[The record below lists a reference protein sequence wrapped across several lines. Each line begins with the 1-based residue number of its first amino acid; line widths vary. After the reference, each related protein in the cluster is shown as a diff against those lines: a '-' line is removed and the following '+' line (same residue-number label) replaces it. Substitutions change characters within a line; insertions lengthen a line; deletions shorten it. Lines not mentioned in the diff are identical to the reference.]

1 MRPLKLVNNKF
12 NFKEDTI
19 LNYSSSLKKQLNNLI
34 TFQSKNKSDYLYSP
48 GKDFSRKREISYEDV
63 IKITLTSGARSLR
76 NELMT
81 FYDYKKSVTASAY
94 CQQRSKI
101 KKEAF
106 KDLFYSFNSILDK
119 TKNYKGY
126 KLLACDGSQIQT
138 PMITDNEDYFLQGY
152 QSFDNN
158 NAYFHLNAL
167 YDLCNGY
174 YDDVIIEPEHVRKEK
189 DSFIKM
195 VQRHDNSNKII
206 YIADRGY
213 ESYNVMAHIY
223 DQNQFFLIRI
233 KDFSIGGIAQMF
245 PKPTQDEFDQ
255 SVTRVFTRHS
265 HKKYREKYGNY
276 ICIRHKYDID
286 FFTPEHDMY
295 KMTFRI
301 IRIKIANGTYECLA
315 TNLPPDEFKTDEIKK
330 LYNMRWGIETSFKEL
345 KYSTAMLYFHSRKE
359 ELLHQEIYA
368 KLIMYNFSQAVI
380 SKIKLVKKHLKYEY
394 KINHALAEQ
403 LCSLFLRGA
412 TPINVESILLT
423 ALLPVRPNRSY
434 KRTKKKNRYINLE
447 YRP

>member
-1 MRPLKLVNNKF
+1 MRPLKLINNKF
-12 NFKEDTI
+12 DFKEVTI
-19 LNYSSSLKKQLNNLI
+19 LNYSSSLKKQLNQLI
-34 TFQSKNKSDYLYSP
+34 TTQSNNNSDYLYSP
-48 GKDFSRKREISYEDV
+48 GKDFSRKREISYVDV
-63 IKITLTSGARSLR
+63 IKMTLTSGARSLR
-76 NELMT
+76 NEVMSYYN
-81 FYDYKKSVTASAY
+81 FKKSITPSAY

-119 TKNYKGY
+119 SKNYKGY

-138 PMITDNEDYFLQGY
+138 PMITDNEDYYLQGY
-152 QSFDNN
+152 QSSDNN
-158 NAYFHLNAL
+158 TAYLHLNAL
-167 YDLCNGY
+167 YDLCNNY
-174 YDDVIIEPEHVRKEK
+174 YDDIIIEPEHIRKEK

-223 DQNQFFLIRI
+223 NQNQFFLIRI
-233 KDFSIGGIAQMF
+233 KDFNIGGIAQMF
-245 PKPTQDEFDQ
+245 PKPSHDEFDQ
-255 SVTRVFTRHS
+255 TFTRIFTRHG
-265 HKKYREKYGNY
+265 HKKYREKYGDY
-276 ICIRHKYDID
+276 IWIRHKYDID

-295 KMTFRI
+295 EMTFRI
-301 IRIKIANGTYECLA
+301 IRIKISDDTYECIA
-315 TNLPPDEFKTDEIKK
+315 TNLPADKFKADEIKE
-330 LYNMRWGIETSFKEL
+330 LYHMRWGIETSFKEL
-345 KYSTAMLYFHSRKE
+345 KYHTAMLYFHSRKE

-380 SKIKLVKKHLKYEY
+380 SKIELVKKHLKYEY

-403 LCSLFLRGA
+403 LCSQFLRGA
-412 TPINVESILLT
+412 TPIDVESILQT

-434 KRTKKKNRYINLE
+434 KRTKKKNRHINLE
-447 YRP
+447 YRS